1 MAKKKKLVNLDRVT
15 REKIRGFEELAE
27 TLLDEQI
34 ERGTK
39 ISKEKVD
46 DTFELY
52 QFLDSEDKRIEKIN
66 RMLTHKLENLKSHS
80 QEDKILEKVQK
91 EMVNNR
97 QNLITNLYHE
107 DNNIHQQIQEMFRR
121 LF

>member
-1 MAKKKKLVNLDRVT
+1 MSKKKKLLNLDRLT
-15 REKIRGFEELAE
+15 KEKIKGFEELAE
-27 TLLDEQI
+27 SLLEEQI

-52 QFLDSEDKRIEKIN
+52 QFLDSEDKRIDKIN
-66 RMLTHKLENLKSHS
+66 RLLTQKLENLKSHS
-80 QEDKILEKVQK
+80 QEDKILQRVEQ
-91 EMVNNR
+91 ELVNTR
-97 QNLITNLYHE
+97 HNLILNLSHE

-121 LF
+121 IF

>member
-1 MAKKKKLVNLDRVT
+1 MSKKKKLVNLDRDT
-15 REKIRGFEELAE
+15 RDKIRGFEELAE
-27 TLLDEQI
+27 QLLDEQV

-52 QFLDSEDKRIEKIN
+52 QFLDSEDKRIEKVN
-66 RMLTHKLENLKSHS
+66 RMLTTKLDNLKKHS
-80 QEDKILEKVQK
+80 QEEKIYQKVQV
-91 EMVNNR
+91 ELVNTR
-97 QNLITNLYHE
+97 QVLVTNLAHE

>member
-1 MAKKKKLVNLDRVT
+1 MSKKKNLVNLDRDT

-27 TLLDEQI
+27 QLLDEQI

-52 QFLDSEDKRIEKIN
+52 QFLDSEDKRIEKVN
-66 RMLTHKLENLKSHS
+66 RMLTTKLDNFKKHS
-80 QEDKILEKVQK
+80 QEEKIYQKVQV
-91 EMVNNR
+91 ELVNTR
-97 QNLITNLYHE
+97 QNLVVNLAHE

>member
-1 MAKKKKLVNLDRVT
+1 MSKKKKLINLDRNT

-27 TLLDEQI
+27 SLIDEQA

-52 QFLDSEDKRIEKIN
+52 QFLDTEDKRIEKIN
-66 RMLTHKLENLKSHS
+66 RMLTSKLDNLKKHS
-80 QEDKILEKVQK
+80 QEDKIFQKVQVDL
-91 EMVNNR
+91 VNTR
-97 QNLITNLYHE
+97 HNLVMNLTHE

-121 LF
+121 IF

>member
-1 MAKKKKLVNLDRVT
+1 MSKKKKLVNLDRDT
-15 REKIRGFEELAE
+15 RDKIRGFEELAE
-27 TLLDEQI
+27 QLLDEQI
-34 ERGTK
+34 ELGTK

-52 QFLDSEDKRIEKIN
+52 QFLDSEDKRIEKVN
-66 RMLTHKLENLKSHS
+66 RMLTTKLDKLKKHS
-80 QEDKILEKVQK
+80 QEDKIYQKVQG
-91 EMVNNR
+91 ELVNTR
-97 QNLITNLYHE
+97 QNLVVNLAHE